1 MRDMIKPTLSLLVF
15 CLAVSLL
22 LSLMN
27 YTTSGVIAE
36 RARFDAEAKRKE
48 VLPSADN
55 FEVIS
60 KWNNKISGT
69 EIIKEAYKATSN
81 GKTSGYVFSAVSK
94 GYGGNMQVTVGV
106 SLEGKI
112 TGVAIGENKET
123 PGLGSKAA
131 EPGFTGQFGNKETG
145 MKLSVVKKKPS
156 ADNEVEAISG
166 ATITS
171 KAVTS
176 AVQAASDLAA
186 ELMKEEVKKQ

>member
-1 MRDMIKPTLSLLVF
+1 MIF
-15 CLAVSLL
+15 CLAVSFL

-36 RARFDAEAKRKE
+36 RARIDAEAKRKE
-48 VLPSADN
+48 VLPSADK
-55 FEVIS
+55 FEVTD
-60 KWNNKISGT
+60 KWDKEIPGA
-69 EIIKEAYKATSN
+69 EIINEVCIATSQ
-81 GKTSGYVFSAVSK
+81 GKTSGYVFSAVPK
-94 GYGGNMQVTVGV
+94 GYGGEIQVTVGV
-106 SLEGKI
+106 SLEGRI
-112 TGVAIGENKET
+112 TGVEIGENNET

-131 EPGFTGQFGNKETG
+131 EPGFTGQYGNKETG

-176 AVQAASDLAA
+176 AVQAASDIAA
-186 ELMKEEVKKQ
+186 ELIGKGVEKQ